1 MKKTP
6 QSRRKIRLCILL
18 IALSWVFS
26 SAANTFPKAEKP
38 NYTLPILTHIV
49 IGKVTDGKNEPLV
62 GASVLLKGTS
72 KGVVTDVNGDFRL
85 ELNDNDKNGTLSV
98 SFLGFERQDISIEGR
113 TSFNIVLKEDV
124 LNNLNEVVVTGYGTQ
139 RKSDLMGAVASIKS
153 EALRELPVTSVEQA
167 LQGRMTG
174 VQVQQSSGQPG
185 AGISI
190 RVRGVTSIAGGNEP
204 LLVID
209 GIPQFKNDSRGLNG
223 LASFNANDIESIE
236 VLKDAASTAIY
247 GSRGANGVVM
257 ITTKSGK
264 SGKQLITYETSFS
277 QQTVRKTLDV
287 MTGDEWLAYVK
298 EWFANSN
305 RALTPE
311 VLNATNANTDWQKE
325 IFRTA
330 LQQNHNLSFS
340 GGSDKSQY
348 FVSANYTKQD
358 GIVQG
363 TDFARGNIRFNLN
376 SKLSER
382 AGLRTYMT
390 ASQAIQ
396 NGFAPANG
404 TNTRNFGKSGIGSTL
419 LAPPTIAV
427 KNPDGTWANA
437 RPFSFSG
444 NDVENPLAFAT
455 DALDRNTVT
464 RFQGG
469 LDFNV
474 GILPNLTNTTRFGSD
489 YLTSRADLYLPRT
502 LLQVSSGVGAGQ
514 LGLFNQLSLLTE
526 DYLEYK
532 TELTKNLNI
541 EAIAGVS
548 FQTISSDITRL
559 SASGYIS
566 DDVKNY
572 NFSAASTVAKPFT
585 DNVKNVIASAFG
597 RVRLNYNDRYLLSA
611 SLRQDGASVFSKNK
625 KTATF
630 PSVGAAWRISQEGFL
645 KNSTVVS
652 NLKLRA
658 SWGQS
663 GNQAIQ
669 PYQSLSLGNVVNTA
683 QGAGPGLAVGLA
695 PTLPNDNLTWETTT
709 QANIGLDFGFL
720 SERFHGSFD
729 YYVKNTQSLLAT
741 VQLPPSAGYSTII
754 DNVGE
759 IENKGFELELGGD
772 IINTSNFKWTLDAN
786 ISQNRNLV
794 VKTKNNRDLFSGG
807 SNDASQTTS
816 VIRVGQPLSA
826 FWGPK
831 FKGFNEQGV
840 QTFVD
845 QDGNNVID
853 ANDFVPL
860 GSPYPDL
867 IYGVNTSL
875 KYKNLSFMMTW
886 QGISGSLVNNVN
898 QYQLTAPTIEFNRL
912 SNIRQYYPKPANGIV
927 LYRSDLYIE
936 DGSYLRLRN
945 IRLDYKLPLKDGKF
959 VKMANIYVSGQNL
972 FTSTKYS
979 GFDPE
984 VNFFSGNDLRQ
995 GVDLGS
1001 YPLAKVITVGGSI
1014 SF

>member
-1 MKKTP
+1 MKNCTLYQKLFR
-6 QSRRKIRLCILL
+6 QLSLLCFM
-18 IALSWVFS
+18 ALMAFTA
-26 SAANTFPKAEKP
+26 SAQTVEG
-38 NYTLPILTHIV
+38 T
-49 IGKVTDGKNEPLV
+49 VTDDNNEPLV
-62 GASVLLKGTS
+62 GASVVLQGTS
-72 KGVVTDVNGDFRL
+72 KGAITDENGKYS
-85 ELNDNDKNGTLSV
+85 LNVAGSNGKLVV
-98 SFLGFERQDISIEGR
+98 SFIGFQEQSMAIEGR
-113 TSFNIVLKEDV
+113 TTINVSLKQSGT
-124 LNNLNEVVVTGYGTQ
+124 LSEVVVTGYGTQ
-139 RKSDLMGAVASIKS
+139 RKSDLLGAVASIKS

-167 LQGRMTG
+167 LQGRMSG

-204 LLVID
+204 LFVID
-209 GIPQFKNDSRGLNG
+209 GIPQFNNDSRGLNG

-264 SGKQLITYETSFS
+264 SGKQVITYETSFS
-277 QQTVRKTLDV
+277 QQEVRKTLDV

-311 VLNATNANTDWQKE
+311 VINATNANTDWQKE

-348 FVSANYTKQD
+348 FVSANYTRQE

-376 SKLSER
+376 SKLSEK
-382 AGLRTYMT
+382 AGLRTYMN

-419 LAPPTIAV
+419 LATPTVAV
-427 KNPDGTWANA
+427 KNADGTWGNA
-437 RPFSFSG
+437 RPYSFSG
-444 NDVENPLAFAT
+444 NDVENPLAFAV

-464 RFQGG
+464 RFQAGM
-469 LDFNV
+469 DFNV
-474 GILPNLTNTTRFGSD
+474 GLLPNLTNTLRFGSD
-489 YLTSRADLYLPRT
+489 YLASRADLYLPRS
-502 LLQVSSGVGAGQ
+502 LLQVSSGIGAGQ
-514 LGLFNQLSLLTE
+514 LGLFNQLSLLGE

-532 TELTKNLNI
+532 KEITSNLNL

-559 SASGYIS
+559 SGSGYIS

-597 RVRLNYNDRYLLSA
+597 RVRLNYNDKYLMSA

-625 KTATF
+625 KIATF

-645 KNSTVVS
+645 KDSRVVS

-669 PYQSLSLGNVVNTA
+669 PYQSLSLGNVVNT
-683 QGAGPGLAVGLA
+683 GAGSGLAVGLA

-709 QANIGLDFGFL
+709 QTNVGLDFGFL

-729 YYVKNTQSLLAT
+729 YYIKNTLSLLAT
-741 VQLPPSAGYSTII
+741 VQLPPSSGYSTII

-759 IENKGFELELGGD
+759 IENKGFEIELGGD
-772 IINTSNFKWTLDAN
+772 IIKTANFKWTLDAN
-786 ISQNRNLV
+786 ISQNLNRV
-794 VKTKNNRDLFSGG
+794 VKTKGNRDLFSGG

-867 IYGVNTSL
+867 TYGVNSSF
-875 KYKNLSFMMTW
+875 KYKNLSLMMTW
-886 QGISGSLVNNVN
+886 QGISGNLINNVN

-927 LYRSDLYIE
+927 LYRSDLYME

-945 IRLDYKLPLKDGKF
+945 IRLDYKLPLKEGKF
-959 VKMANIYVSGQNL
+959 IKMVNIYVSGQNL
-972 FTSTKYS
+972 FTKTKYS

-1001 YPLAKVITVGGSI
+1001 YPLAKVMTIGGSI

>member
-1 MKKTP
+1 MKNCTLYQKLFR
-6 QSRRKIRLCILL
+6 QLSLLCFMVLM
-18 IALSWVFS
+18 AFTA
-26 SAANTFPKAEKP
+26 SAQTVEG
-38 NYTLPILTHIV
+38 T
-49 IGKVTDGKNEPLV
+49 VTDDNNEPLV
-62 GASVLLKGTS
+62 GASIVLQGTS
-72 KGVVTDVNGDFRL
+72 KGAITDENGKYS
-85 ELNDNDKNGTLSV
+85 LNIAGSNAKLVV
-98 SFLGFERQDISIEGR
+98 SFIGFQEQSMAIEGR
-113 TSFNIVLKEDV
+113 TTINVSLKQSGT
-124 LNNLNEVVVTGYGTQ
+124 LSEVVVTGYGTQ
-139 RKSDLMGAVASIKS
+139 RKSDLLGAVASIKS

-167 LQGRMTG
+167 LQGRMSG

-204 LLVID
+204 LFVID
-209 GIPQFKNDSRGLNG
+209 GIPQFNNDSRGLNG

-264 SGKQLITYETSFS
+264 SGKQVITYETSFS
-277 QQTVRKTLDV
+277 QQEVRKTLDV

-311 VLNATNANTDWQKE
+311 VINATNANTDWQKE

-348 FVSANYTKQD
+348 FVSANYTKQE

-376 SKLSER
+376 SKLSEK
-382 AGLRTYMT
+382 AGLRTYMN

-419 LAPPTIAV
+419 LATPTVAV
-427 KNPDGTWANA
+427 KNADGTWGNA
-437 RPFSFSG
+437 RPYSFSG
-444 NDVENPLAFAT
+444 NDVENPLAFAV

-464 RFQGG
+464 RFQAGM
-469 LDFNV
+469 DFNV
-474 GILPNLTNTTRFGSD
+474 GLLPDLTNTLRFGSD
-489 YLTSRADLYLPRT
+489 YLASRADLYLPRS
-502 LLQVSSGVGAGQ
+502 LLQVSSGIGAGQ
-514 LGLFNQLSLLTE
+514 LGLFNQLSLLGE

-532 TELTKNLNI
+532 KEITSNLNL

-559 SASGYIS
+559 SGSGYIS

-597 RVRLNYNDRYLLSA
+597 RVRLNYNDKYLLSA

-625 KTATF
+625 KIATF

-645 KNSTVVS
+645 KDSRVVS

-669 PYQSLSLGNVVNTA
+669 PYQSLSLGNVVNT
-683 QGAGPGLAVGLA
+683 GAGSGLAVGLA

-709 QANIGLDFGFL
+709 QTNVGLDFGFL
-720 SERFHGSFD
+720 SERLHGSFD
-729 YYVKNTQSLLAT
+729 YYVKNTLSLLAT
-741 VQLPPSAGYSTII
+741 VQLPPSSGYSTII

-759 IENKGFELELGGD
+759 IENKGFEIELGGD
-772 IINTSNFKWTLDAN
+772 IIKTANFKWTLDAN
-786 ISQNRNLV
+786 ISQNLNRV
-794 VKTKNNRDLFSGG
+794 VKTKGNRDLFSGG

-867 IYGVNTSL
+867 TYGVNSSF
-875 KYKNLSFMMTW
+875 KYKNLSLMMTW
-886 QGISGSLVNNVN
+886 QGISGNLINNVN

-927 LYRSDLYIE
+927 LYRSDLYME

-945 IRLDYKLPLKDGKF
+945 IRLDYKLPLKEGKF
-959 VKMANIYVSGQNL
+959 IKMVNIYVSGQNL
-972 FTSTKYS
+972 FTKTKYS

-1001 YPLAKVITVGGSI
+1001 YPLAKVMTIGGSI